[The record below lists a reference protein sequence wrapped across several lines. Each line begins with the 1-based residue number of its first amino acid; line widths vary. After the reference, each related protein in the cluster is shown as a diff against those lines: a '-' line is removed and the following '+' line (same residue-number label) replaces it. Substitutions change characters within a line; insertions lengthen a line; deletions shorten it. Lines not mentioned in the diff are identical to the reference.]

1 MIKIENPADC
11 CGCTACAS
19 ICPRNAI
26 EMQPDILGFLY
37 PAVNNELCI
46 NCGLCNDVCAFHSHY
61 DTADNLSE
69 PEIVAA
75 RHKNIDEVMKSRSG
89 AMFVALSDYILD
101 NGGIIYGA
109 GYAEHFRVIHK
120 RASTKHER
128 DVFRGSKYV
137 QSDLTGIFRQVKTD
151 LSDGKTVLFSGT
163 PCQTAGLHSY
173 IGKKLRS
180 NLILVDII
188 CHGVPAPNIWQDYLF
203 YLEKIN
209 HSRIIAANFRNKA
222 EFGWASH
229 KETYRFLNGKVIS
242 EDKFT
247 FLFYEHIMFRHS
259 CGKCHYTNIRRP
271 GDITLGD
278 YWGWERTSSTIN
290 ADDKGIS
297 LVLINTDN
305 GRKLFDKVRHKIDF
319 IPVIGE
325 NYMQPALRKPFL
337 DSPYRDAFEKDYAD
351 MGFDHILKKYGNTGW
366 RYLGK
371 RILNKVRKF
380 RKLWRP
386 ES

>member
-1 MIKIENPADC
+1 MIHITDRADC
-11 CGCTACAS
+11 CGCTACAAV
-19 ICPRNAI
+19 CPHGAVSMRADA
-26 EMQPDILGFLY
+26 MGFRY
-37 PAVNNELCI
+37 PAVNADLCVE
-46 NCGLCNDVCAFHSHY
+46 CGLCERVCPFNNGY
-61 DTADNLSE
+61 DKSRNIAPTSYA
-69 PEIVAA
+69 V
-75 RHKNIDEVMKSRSG
+75 RHKDMNEVTSSRSG
-89 AMFVALSDYILD
+89 AAFIALSDRILEE
-101 NGGIIYGA
+101 GGSVYGA
-109 GYAEHFRVIHK
+109 GWSGHFTVTHK
-120 RASTKHER
+120 RAASRQER
-128 DVFRGSKYV
+128 DGFKGSKYV
-137 QSDLTGIFRQVKTD
+137 QSDLTGIFRQIKTD
-151 LSDGKTVLFSGT
+151 LTDGKTVLFSGT

-173 IGKKLRS
+173 IGKKLRT

-188 CHGVPAPNIWQDYLF
+188 CLGVPGPNIWQDYLS

-209 HSRIIAANFRNKA
+209 HSRIIAADFRNKS

-229 KETYRFLNGKVIS
+229 KETYRFLNGIVIS

-247 FLFYEHIMFRHS
+247 FLFCEHIMFRHS

-278 YWGWERTSSTIN
+278 YWGWEKTSSTIN

-305 GRKLFDKVRHKIDF
+305 GRKLFDKVRHEIDS

-325 NYMQPALRKPFL
+325 NYMQPALRKPFPY
-337 DSPYRDAFEKDYAD
+337 SPDRDAFEKDYAD
-351 MGFDHILKKYGNTGW
+351 KGFDHVLKKYGNTGW
-366 RYLGK
+366 GYLER

-380 RKLWRP
+380 RKLWRS